1 MEFFSPDQCT
11 IRNLLIENG
20 QLIETA
26 AEYQRMGK
34 IEVNILNLILLNSY
48 LLIGSHQI
56 SEIASPKFDAGGDHG
71 RSTIFSPNDAGKIK
85 TLIEK

>member
-1 MEFFSPDQCT
+1 MSVINIPEAKADLEPDQCT

-34 IEVNILNLILLNSY
+34 IEV
-48 LLIGSHQI
+48 
-56 SEIASPKFDAGGDHG
+56 SPKLGNI
-71 RSTIFSPNDAGKIK
+71 SM
-85 TLIEK
+85 